1 MITYFVWG
9 LLVTFIFDM
18 VLKNTENELNNKE
31 RLGFVLLWPVFLIWF
46 IYFVIKSFRNND

>member
-9 LLVTFIFDM
+9 LLVTFLFDI

-31 RLGFVLLWPVFLIWF
+31 RLGFLLLWPVFLIWF
-46 IYFVIKSFRNND
+46 IYYVIKGFKE